1 MNKLVLRIFGI
12 IFFVFAVTVALP
24 VLSQNLAAFIFFI
37 SSSETGWG
45 LYYLFTGLLFVSFF
59 VFAVFSSGTAAIFA
73 GSGGY
78 TQSVWNCGIFS
89 IFCLGLF
96 TTLMLI
102 TGVSEEE
109 QEILLVSE
117 IALLCLV
124 AWNAIVFFCIKKT
137 EGFYWKNLLSKDSC
151 SLLCLK
157 VYAGMTVVI
166 EIASF
171 LLAHKFVE

>member
-1 MNKLVLRIFGI
+1 M
-12 IFFVFAVTVALP
+12 
-24 VLSQNLAAFIFFI
+24 SFFI
-37 SSSETGWG
+37 
-45 LYYLFTGLLFVSFF
+45 
-59 VFAVFSSGTAAIFA
+59 FAVFSSGLSAIFA

-109 QEILLVSE
+109 QEVLLVSE

-124 AWNAIVFFCIKKT
+124 GWNAITFACLKKT
-137 EGFYWKNLLSKDSC
+137 EGFYWKNLLSKDKC
-151 SLLCLK
+151 SVLCIK
-157 VYAGMTVVI
+157 VYAGMTAVI
-166 EIASF
+166 EIVSF
-171 LLAHKFVE
+171 LAAHKFVE